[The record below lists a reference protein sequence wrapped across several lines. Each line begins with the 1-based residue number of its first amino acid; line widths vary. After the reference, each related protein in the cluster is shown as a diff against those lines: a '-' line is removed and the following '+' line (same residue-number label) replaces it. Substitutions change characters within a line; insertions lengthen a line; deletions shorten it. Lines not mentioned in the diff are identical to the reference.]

1 MNDEEKRIEW
11 DVPQPTLKEW
21 LMVSRRVDGE
31 PSLREHVDATI
42 DDLKRACEA
51 VGLVV
56 VDEGASWK
64 DQSIKDWAELAKRQ
78 TVWLGDV
85 RKALDPNGISH
96 ADIESMASA
105 TVAAR
110 DLALAEVATLR
121 AQLAELS
128 AEHRSMVA
136 ASLRELEVLRGQLAA
151 SEAEVG
157 RCREERDLNQSFIH
171 ATCRA
176 LGSTPPDDTERL
188 AREMRTRAETA
199 EAQLAALASPE
210 GRATDGDL
218 EAMAD
223 EGYRLRSGWNVT
235 LGDMRKLARAVA
247 ARVRRERPACL
258 VERLVA
264 EKAKFSAFE
273 RESDATWTV
282 HVCLPG
288 TGGYTTN
295 VTDLPSADVPATLA
309 RLAGLDGGR

>member
-1 MNDEEKRIEW
+1 MKSITFKRTREVVE
-11 DVPQPTLKEW
+11 DVELCAGVHGEGCLPATL
-21 LMVSRRVDGE
+21 
-31 PSLREHVDATI
+31 
-42 DDLKRACEA
+42 DDLRKACEA
-51 VGLVV
+51 VGLHVV
-56 VDEGASWK
+56 EKSVTNA
-64 DQSIKDWAELAKRQ
+64 
-78 TVWLGDV
+78 LGTEF
-85 RKALDPNGISH
+85 AN
-96 ADIESMASA
+96 
-105 TVAAR
+105 
-110 DLALAEVATLR
+110 LR

-151 SEAEVG
+151 AEA
-157 RCREERDLNQSFIH
+157 L
-171 ATCRA
+171 
-176 LGSTPPDDTERL
+176 TE
-188 AREMRTRAETA
+188 ATRASWQ
-199 EAQLAALASPE
+199 EAIRMRDALTSPE

-295 VTDLPSADVPATLA
+295 VTDLPAADVPTTLA